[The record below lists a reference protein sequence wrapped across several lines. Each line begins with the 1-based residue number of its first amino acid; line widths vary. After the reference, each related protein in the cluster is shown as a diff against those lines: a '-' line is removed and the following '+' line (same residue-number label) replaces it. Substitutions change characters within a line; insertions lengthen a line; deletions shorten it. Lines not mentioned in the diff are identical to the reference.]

1 MGARGGK
8 HKTER
13 KVAFDGFETAIHDD
27 KTERDRRY
35 GTVYTVREYANAYL
49 VRLEMPRKM
58 PASSLKRIW
67 NLPDE
72 MPDYDYNLN
81 LGDSVLA
88 ISASVRGEAIRK
100 LSYVSSAF
108 PADFLTRIEFGA
120 QVAAFKHRMRSKV
133 LDVIVMKADS
143 DQLRNAA

>member
-1 MGARGGK
+1 M
-8 HKTER
+8 
-13 KVAFDGFETAIHDD
+13 
-27 KTERDRRY
+27 
-35 GTVYTVREYANAYL
+35 REFANAYI

-72 MPDYDYNLN
+72 MPDYDYNLV

-108 PADFLTRIEFGA
+108 PADFQTRIEFGTA
-120 QVAAFKHRMRSKV
+120 VATFKHRMQNKV
-133 LDVIVMKADS
+133 LDVIVMKGET
-143 DQLRNAA
+143 DQLRSAA